1 MTEHA
6 EVRRRRAIALRV
18 ATLGSVVR
26 EGAWRTAESS
36 RRKSQQDVESSE
48 QRLEQLVASRAV
60 TSSAGKALDLDRWS
74 WSLVAEEAV
83 ATTLAAQTETLRDA
97 QSIAEAAR
105 SAWVAANRRVEHA
118 QERHGEAKRAEV
130 HHIELARLDATLDVL
145 AARVEP

>member
-6 EVRRRRAIALRV
+6 DARRRRAIALRV

-26 EGAWRTAESS
+26 EGAWRTAETS
-36 RRKSQQDVESSE
+36 RRQSQQDVESSE
-48 QRLEQLVASRAV
+48 QRLEQLVASRAT

-83 ATTLAAQTETLRDA
+83 AATLAEQTDALRVA
-97 QSIAEAAR
+97 ESTAEAAR

-118 QERHGEAKRAEV
+118 QARHGEAKRTEV
-130 HHIELARLDATLDVL
+130 HHVELARLDATLDVL
-145 AARVEP
+145 AARAEQ

>member
-6 EVRRRRAIALRV
+6 EARRRRAVALRV
-18 ATLGSVVR
+18 AKLGSVVR
-26 EGAWRTAESS
+26 EGAWRTAETS
-36 RRKSQQDVESSE
+36 RRKSQEDVESSQ

-83 ATTLAAQTETLRDA
+83 ATTLAAQTEALRDA
-97 QSIAEAAR
+97 ESTAEAAR

-118 QERHGEAKRAEV
+118 QARHGEAKRAEG
-130 HHIELARLDATLDVL
+130 HHVELARLDATLDLL
-145 AARVEP
+145 AARSES